1 MTLWIIG
8 ITVLIS
14 WFAFSKP
21 ELIQRFSMQP
31 WQIERNREFYRFV
44 TSGFLHANFTHLLL
58 NMFSFYFFG
67 PVVEQYF
74 AFIFGNASPYWFIG
88 FYLMAIV
95 VSDIP
100 TFFKQRHQPSYSSIG
115 ASGGVAAIIFAS
127 IIFQPLE
134 KICLYGI
141 LCFPGFILGTV
152 YLIYSYYKGRNSN
165 DHINHEAHLYGAL
178 FGLFFCIVAYPASFV
193 HFINELM
200 HWKLD
205 SLF

>member
-21 ELIQRFSMQP
+21 ELINRFAMQP
-31 WQIERNREFYRFV
+31 WQVERNREYYRFV
-44 TSGFLHANFTHLLL
+44 TSGFLHANFSHLLW
-58 NMFSFYFFG
+58 NMFSFFFFG
-67 PVVEQYF
+67 PVVEHYF
-74 AFIFGNASPYWFIG
+74 TIIFGNASPYWFIG
-88 FYLMAIV
+88 FYLAAIV
-95 VSDIP
+95 VSDVP
-100 TFFKQRHQPSYSSIG
+100 TYFKQRHQPAYSSIG

-127 IIFQPLE
+127 IIFQPLD

-178 FGLFFCIVAYPASFV
+178 FGLLFCIVSYPASLT

-200 HWKLD
+200 HWRMEP
-205 SLF
+205 LF